1 MLIFEEREK
10 AEFSGQSSETIK
22 STRMKGRR
30 GQQIERLYN
39 MIMTTKFGNISPEVS
54 SSSTG
59 LDFLG

>member
-39 MIMTTKFGNISPEVS
+39 DQDNKIWQHFA
-54 SSSTG
+54 
-59 LDFLG
+59 